1 MVDGVW
7 YGIIFA
13 SHVCMAKK
21 SSSER
26 GHEQPSN
33 HPGEEDGTQNVGK
46 QKTNVG
52 DPDRKLDDAVQ
63 DLKNQLADKQKE
75 ADNYKDSML
84 RALADFENYKK
95 RTQKDFFEVRNNAIA
110 GILES
115 LLPILDNFEL
125 GLAAADQ
132 HGSDKIVDGFKMI
145 FASFKSLLAAHGVQE
160 IFPLNEKFDM
170 HFHECVR
177 RVVDNGKENDT
188 VISVDRK
195 GYKLNDRLLRP
206 AVVTVSYREEQ
217 SKESK

>member
-1 MVDGVW
+1 
-7 YGIIFA
+7 
-13 SHVCMAKK
+13 MAKK

-33 HPGEEDGTQNVGK
+33 HPGKEDGIQNVEK
-46 QKTNVG
+46 QKVSAGNLNKV
-52 DPDRKLDDAVQ
+52 LDDAVQ
-63 DLKNQLADKQKE
+63 DLKNQLVDKQKE
-75 ADNYKDSML
+75 ADSYKDSML
-84 RALADFENYKK
+84 RTLADFENYKK

-110 GILES
+110 GVLES

-145 FASFKSLLAAHGVQE
+145 FASFKNLLAANGVQE

-177 RVVDNGKENDT
+177 RVVDNTKENDT

-195 GYKLNDRLLRP
+195 GYKLNDKLLRP
-206 AVVTVSYREEQ
+206 AMVTISYHEEQ
-217 SKESK
+217 NRESK

>member
-1 MVDGVW
+1 
-7 YGIIFA
+7 
-13 SHVCMAKK
+13 MAEK

-33 HPGEEDGTQNVGK
+33 HPGEKDVIQHAEEQKASDGN
-46 QKTNVG
+46 
-52 DPDRKLDDAVQ
+52 LDKELDNAVK

-75 ADNYKDSML
+75 ADSYKNSML

-110 GILES
+110 GVLES

-125 GLAAADQ
+125 GLAAAHQ

-145 FASFKSLLAAHGVQE
+145 FASFKNLLAAHGVQE
-160 IFPLNEKFDM
+160 IFPLNGKFDM
-170 HFHECVR
+170 HFHECVG
-177 RVVDNGKENDT
+177 RVMDNTKENDT

-195 GYKLNDRLLRP
+195 GYKLNDKLLRP
-206 AVVTVSYREEQ
+206 AVVTVSYHEE
-217 SKESK
+217 

>member
-1 MVDGVW
+1 M
-7 YGIIFA
+7 IFA
-13 SHVCMAKK
+13 NDVSMAKK

-33 HPGEEDGTQNVGK
+33 HPGKVDGIQNVEK
-46 QKTNVG
+46 QKARAGNL
-52 DPDRKLDDAVQ
+52 DKALDDVVQ

-75 ADNYKDSML
+75 ADSYKDSML

-95 RTQKDFFEVRNNAIA
+95 RTQKDFSEVRNNAIA
-110 GILES
+110 GLLES

-125 GLAAADQ
+125 GLAAAQ

-145 FASFKSLLAAHGVQE
+145 FASFKNLLAAHGVQE
-160 IFPLNEKFDM
+160 IFPLNGKFDM
-170 HFHECVR
+170 HFHECVG
-177 RVVDNGKENDT
+177 RVMDNTKENDT

-195 GYKLNDRLLRP
+195 GYKLNDKLLRP
-206 AVVTVSYREEQ
+206 AVVTVSYHEEQ

>member
-1 MVDGVW
+1 
-7 YGIIFA
+7 
-13 SHVCMAKK
+13 MAKK

-33 HPGEEDGTQNVGK
+33 HPVEKDGIQHAEK
-46 QKTNVG
+46 QKTDDGN
-52 DPDRKLDDAVQ
+52 LNEWLEDAVQ
-63 DLKNQLADKQKE
+63 DLKNQLANKQKE
-75 ADNYKDSML
+75 ADSYKDSML

-95 RTQKDFFEVRNNAIA
+95 RTQKDFFEIRNNAIA
-110 GILES
+110 GVLEG

-125 GLAAADQ
+125 GLVSADQ

-145 FASFKSLLAAHGVQE
+145 FTSFKSLLAAHGVQE

-177 RVVDNGKENDT
+177 RVMDDRKENDT

-195 GYKLNDRLLRP
+195 GYKLNDKLLRP
-206 AVVTVSYREEQ
+206 AVVTVSYHEEQ

>member
-1 MVDGVW
+1 
-7 YGIIFA
+7 
-13 SHVCMAKK
+13 MAKK

-26 GHEQPSN
+26 GHEQPN
-33 HPGEEDGTQNVGK
+33 DHPGKENGVQYVEK
-46 QKTNVG
+46 QKASDG
-52 DPDRKLDDAVQ
+52 ISGKELDEAVQ

-75 ADNYKDSML
+75 ADDYKDSML

-95 RTQKDFFEVRNNAIA
+95 RTQKDFSEVRNNAVA

-145 FASFKSLLAAHGVQE
+145 FASFKSLLAANGVQE

-177 RVVDNGKENDT
+177 RMVDNAKESDT

-195 GYKLNDRLLRP
+195 GYKLNDKLLRP
-206 AVVTVSYREEQ
+206 AVVTVSYHEEQ
-217 SKESK
+217 NKESE